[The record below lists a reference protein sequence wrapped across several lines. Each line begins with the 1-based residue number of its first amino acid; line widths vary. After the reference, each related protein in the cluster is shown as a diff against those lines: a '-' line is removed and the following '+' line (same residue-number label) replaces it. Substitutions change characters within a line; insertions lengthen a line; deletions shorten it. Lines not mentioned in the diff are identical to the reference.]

1 MLQCTAKVRF
11 KLLERL
17 QSYTFLQRGVCADG
31 HDTCTTMVSDAGGVA
46 PFGLAARLLCQ
57 SHEPGG
63 PKVCAR
69 MAGSLTTWSDARRQ
83 LLAHVARMAS
93 FWLISRR
100 CMVCAASGWVLWLGM
115 QLDATCFVFV
125 RATSRA
131 NGSHDL
137 DLSQHAYS
145 VLRPERGRC

>member
-1 MLQCTAKVRF
+1 MLQCRLLVRF

-17 QSYTFLQRGVCADG
+17 QSYTFLRRGVCADG
-31 HDTCTTMVSDAGGVA
+31 HDTCTTMVADAGGVA

-69 MAGSLTTWSDARRQ
+69 MEGWLTTWSDARRQ
-83 LLAHVARMAS
+83 LLAHVSRMAS

-100 CMVCAASGWVLWLGM
+100 CRVCAASGWVLWLGM
-115 QLDATCFVFV
+115 QLDATCFVLV

-131 NGSHDL
+131 NGSRDL

-145 VLRPERGRC
+145 TC

>member
-1 MLQCTAKVRF
+1 MV
-11 KLLERL
+11 
-17 QSYTFLQRGVCADG
+17 ADAR
-31 HDTCTTMVSDAGGVA
+31 DVA

-63 PKVCAR
+63 PKVCER

-100 CMVCAASGWVLWLGM
+100 CMVCAASGWVLWLGI

-125 RATSRA
+125 
-131 NGSHDL
+131 
-137 DLSQHAYS
+137 
-145 VLRPERGRC
+145 